1 MASQRYNRCGTQDA
15 IRALAT
21 THAPHRNRQMTAAY
35 GGGYN
40 QQILSGHDQMHA
52 LMNSW
57 RPRLISDDFFGD
69 GRSKKFG
76 IYVIV
81 PEGYQ

>member
-1 MASQRYNRCGTQDA
+1 
-15 IRALAT
+15 
-21 THAPHRNRQMTAAY
+21 MTAAY

>member
-1 MASQRYNRCGTQDA
+1 M
-15 IRALAT
+15 
-21 THAPHRNRQMTAAY
+21 MAAY

-40 QQILSGHDQMHA
+40 QQITAGHDQMHA

-57 RPRLISDDFFGD
+57 RPQLISDDFFGD
-69 GRSKKFG
+69 GRSKTLG
-76 IYVIV
+76 LYVVV